1 MYNWFCAYAIPAIAC
16 GIGAAFSKDA
26 QIQYPKQSIY
36 SDNTSDSEDTEDREL
51 QMMIINEQ
59 KWAAQA
65 KKRGLPPTIL

>member
-16 GIGAAFSKDA
+16 GISTAFSKDA
-26 QIQYPKQSIY
+26 HIEYPKQSIY
-36 SDNTSDSEDTEDREL
+36 SNNTSDSEDTEDREL

-65 KKRGLPPTIL
+65 EKRGLPPTIL